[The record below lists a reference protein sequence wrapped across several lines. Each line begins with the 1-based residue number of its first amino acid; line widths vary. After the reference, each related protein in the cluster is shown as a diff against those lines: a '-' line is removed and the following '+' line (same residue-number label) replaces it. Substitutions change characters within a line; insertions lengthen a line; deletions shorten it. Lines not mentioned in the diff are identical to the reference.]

1 MQRGR
6 PAAFRYFRRYPI
18 PPKDFR
24 VNNQIR
30 AREVRLIGAN
40 GEQLGIVPVFRALD
54 MARSA
59 SLDLVELSPM
69 AQPPVCKILDYG
81 KYKYEQ
87 TRKEREARKNQKMQV
102 LKEMRL
108 KPKIGEHDLDFKT
121 KLIQNFLSEGDKV
134 KVTVNFRGRENAH
147 PELGRAVLEQVAQRL
162 KGIGAVERMPL
173 LEGRAMT
180 MIMSPVVQKA
190 PRPAPPGEPAPPPAP

>member
-1 MQRGR
+1 
-6 PAAFRYFRRYPI
+6 
-18 PPKDFR
+18 
-24 VNNQIR
+24 
-30 AREVRLIGAN
+30 
-40 GEQLGIVPVFRALD
+40 

-59 SLDLVELSPM
+59 SLDLVEVSPM
-69 AQPPVCKILDYG
+69 AQPPVCRLLDYG

-87 TRKEREARKNQKMQV
+87 TRKDREARKNQKMQV

-121 KLIQNFLSEGDKV
+121 KLIQNFLTDGDKV

-147 PELGRAVLEQVAQRL
+147 PELGRAVLEEVAKRL
-162 KGIGAVERMPL
+162 HGVGAVERMPL

-180 MIMSPVVQKA
+180 MIMSPVAQKPPRAA
-190 PRPAPPGEPAPPPAP
+190 PSGGEPTSAPAQ